1 MIKLNTY
8 QTIDQYKTDVI
19 LWRISVLYQKRFRL
33 KGVISTHG
41 GIIIP
46 HNMVYKVH
54 CAEKINFMLFYKCK
68 SSITRFTVKPN
79 QLMLL
84 IKVVLQ
90 ITVIVA
96 DKEPILS
103 FPIWYKLSIKVKF
116 TVLFISGWYVFQS
129 PPVPWKSIVTSMPFW
144 AILIA
149 HMGQNYGYETLMT
162 ELPTFMKQVLHF
174 NIKEVF

>member
-1 MIKLNTY
+1 MWEL
-8 QTIDQYKTDVI
+8 
-19 LWRISVLYQKRFRL
+19 
-33 KGVISTHG
+33 
-41 GIIIP
+41 P

-54 CAEKINFMLFYKCK
+54 CGEKINFMLFYKCK
-68 SSITRFTVKPN
+68 SSMTRLTVKPN

-84 IKVVLQ
+84 VKVLLQ

-103 FPIWYKLSIKVKF
+103 FPIWYKLRIKFKF
-116 TVLFISGWYVFQS
+116 TVLFISDCYVFQS